1 MMNNLFNAI
10 VIVALVGT
18 FLLAPMPR
26 PAPPSVASQPSAPA
40 VASPALDSAAAKG
53 AAELQLISDG
63 TGRASTD

>member
-10 VIVALVGT
+10 VIVALIGT

-26 PAPPSVASQPSAPA
+26 PAPPSVGSEPATA
-40 VASPALDSAAAKG
+40 VASPTLDSAAAKG
-53 AAELQLISDG
+53 GAELQLIVDG